1 MVFSDGSG
9 LFQKIHP
16 AINKNKKNQKLFEEH
31 DKELGL
37 GLGYWPPNSPDSD
50 LTELGSAGP
59 TNPIHGGPTFFFIPT
74 CQVKSLLFM

>member
-16 AINKNKKNQKLFEEH
+16 AINKIKKNQKLFEEH
-31 DKELGL
+31 DKEFKVLH
-37 GLGYWPPNSPDSD
+37 WPPNSPDSD